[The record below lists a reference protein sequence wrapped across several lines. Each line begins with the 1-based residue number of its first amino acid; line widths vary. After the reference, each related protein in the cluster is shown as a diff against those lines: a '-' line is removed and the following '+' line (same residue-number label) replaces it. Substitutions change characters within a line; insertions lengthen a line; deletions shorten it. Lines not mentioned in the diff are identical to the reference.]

1 LLDLLGLPGAQ
12 GRPGQSLVPAL
23 GGAPART
30 AQAWASSAV
39 GGRWRALREE
49 DGDLIENEDGMRL
62 YAQGLRGREDRWP
75 LLSPAERAAWMGR
88 LEAAEVGL
96 APVGLGPPSGWT
108 DEGLEGLRQL
118 GYLDR

>member
-1 LLDLLGLPGAQ
+1 
-12 GRPGQSLVPAL
+12 
-23 GGAPART
+23 
-30 AQAWASSAV
+30 
-39 GGRWRALREE
+39 
-49 DGDLIENEDGMRL
+49 
-62 YAQGLRGREDRWP
+62 
-75 LLSPAERAAWMGR
+75 MGR